1 MQQQDLIAGDTLNF
15 ETDIP
20 DYPPSD
26 GWTAK
31 IRLVPEFAG
40 GTAVTI
46 TASTSTE
53 ADRYAFQ
60 SGPGVTAA
68 WVAGSYAWS
77 IWVEKAG
84 ERYTRQQGRLLVKPD
99 PSVVAAGTDTRSQA
113 ERSLDNIN
121 ALLESRASDAQLR
134 YRING
139 RELERYP
146 LQDLL
151 RLKQHFEVAV
161 ASEHRAAGLADPRG
175 TVRKILVRTR

>member
-15 ETDIP
+15 ETDVP
-20 DYPPSD
+20 DYPPSA
-26 GWTAK
+26 GWAAK
-31 IRLVPEFAG
+31 VRLVPEFAG

-46 TASTSTE
+46 AASTSAT

-60 SGPGVTAA
+60 VGPVVTAA
-68 WVAGSYAWS
+68 WLAGSYSWS

-84 ERYTRQQGRLLVKPD
+84 ERYTRQQGRLVVKPD
-99 PSVVAAGTDTRSQA
+99 PSAVAAGTDARSQA
-113 ERSLDNIN
+113 ERSLDSIN
-121 ALLESRASDAQLR
+121 ALLENRASDAQLR

-151 RLKQHFEVAV
+151 RLKQHFETAV
-161 ASEHRAAGLADPRG
+161 ANERRAAGLADPRG
-175 TVRKILVRTR
+175 TVRRILCRVR